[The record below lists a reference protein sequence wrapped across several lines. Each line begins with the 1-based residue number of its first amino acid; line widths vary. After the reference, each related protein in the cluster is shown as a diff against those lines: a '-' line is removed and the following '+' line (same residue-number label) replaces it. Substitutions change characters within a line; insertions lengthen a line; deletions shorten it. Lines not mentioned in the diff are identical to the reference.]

1 MIAPTLRNFRISST
15 QFVFSDDGHDDE
27 DEDNTAA

>member
-15 QFVFSDDGHDDE
+15 QFVFSDGHDGE
-27 DEDNTAA
+27 DEDNATA